1 MAKYDRRLLVPYLE
15 DLCSVE
21 LLYVKLSKE
30 LSHAQ
35 GRQWN
40 YENLVKNDIPP
51 AKPPKAVD
59 NSGLI
64 CFVWFAII
72 GLGIWALTL
81 FFSGL
86 FLRML
91 GAVVIA
97 FICFMLYLFAQ
108 GLSWDD
114 ESSRKKN
121 EKYEKELKQYNDRA
135 QVRSNNK
142 QQEAHW
148 HNQANILQKRVQE
161 VKKLRE
167 GIYNANVIPIPYR
180 NVYAVHFLYE
190 YFRSSSADDVDM
202 ILQTFVLEEIKSKLD
217 TIIQQQ
223 TEIILNQRMMIA
235 NQHKMNQTLA
245 RNHEQQMKQLAN
257 LNENAE
263 RQNQYLEMINTNI
276 QITNFFAYHDYIT
289 RR

>member
-21 LLYVKLSKE
+21 LLHVKVSNEFRRAKE
-30 LSHAQ
+30 NYWDYQNRLKYDVKPQEPESSQ
-35 GRQWN
+35 GGG
-40 YENLVKNDIPP
+40 
-51 AKPPKAVD
+51 
-59 NSGLI
+59 GLI
-64 CFVWFAII
+64 LYLIGAALVVWAV
-72 GLGIWALTL
+72 IW
-81 FFSGL
+81 FFSGSI
-86 FLRML
+86 LRML
-91 GAVVIA
+91 GAVGIGFVCAIV
-97 FICFMLYLFAQ
+97 FAAANCEVD
-108 GLSWDD
+108 SDKAA
-114 ESSRKKN
+114 R
-121 EKYEKELKQYNDRA
+121 EKYERYEKALKQYNDRA
-135 QVRSNNK
+135 PVRSNNK
-142 QQEAHW
+142 QQEAYW
-148 HNQANILQKRVQE
+148 LSQTNMLQKRVQE
-161 VKKLRE
+161 VEKLRE
-167 GIYNANVIPIPYR
+167 DIYNANVIPIPYR
-180 NVYAVHFLYE
+180 NVYAVHFLYQ

-217 TIIQQQ
+217 KVIQQQ

-289 RR
+289 RRK

>member
-21 LLYVKLSKE
+21 LLHVKVSNEFRHAKE
-30 LSHAQ
+30 KYWDYQNRLKYDVKPKEPQNEEGNGIILYLIGAA
-35 GRQWN
+35 
-40 YENLVKNDIPP
+40 LVVW
-51 AKPPKAVD
+51 AV
-59 NSGLI
+59 
-64 CFVWFAII
+64 
-72 GLGIWALTL
+72 IW
-81 FFSGL
+81 FFSGSI
-86 FLRML
+86 LRML
-91 GAVVIA
+91 GAVAIGFVCI
-97 FICFMLYLFAQ
+97 FIFTEADCQ
-108 GLSWDD
+108 
-114 ESSRKKN
+114 RTN
-121 EKYEKELKQYNDRA
+121 EAACREEYERYEKALKQYNDRA

-142 QQEAHW
+142 QQESYW
-148 HNQANILQKRVQE
+148 LSQATTLQKRVQE
-161 VKKLRE
+161 VEKLRE
-167 GIYNANVIPIPYR
+167 GIYKANVIPIPYR

-217 TIIQQQ
+217 TVIQQQ

-289 RR
+289 RRK